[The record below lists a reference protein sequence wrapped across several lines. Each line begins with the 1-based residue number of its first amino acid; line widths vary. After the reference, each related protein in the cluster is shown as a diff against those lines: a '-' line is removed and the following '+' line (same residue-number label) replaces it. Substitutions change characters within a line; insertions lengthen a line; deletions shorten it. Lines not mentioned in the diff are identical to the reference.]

1 MFTLPLAFIGGIAML
16 ILSGTSLNSF
26 SLLGFIVLVGV
37 VVNNGIV
44 FIDYTNQL
52 RRDGMGLEQALREA
66 GKTRMRP
73 ILMTA
78 ATTIFGLLPM
88 AIGIGEGTELTT
100 PIARPV
106 MGGLLV
112 STLLTLIF
120 IPVLYHLFE
129 SGGKKRKQ
137 GKRKS

>member
-1 MFTLPLAFIGGIAML
+1 
-16 ILSGTSLNSF
+16 
-26 SLLGFIVLVGV
+26 
-37 VVNNGIV
+37 
-44 FIDYTNQL
+44 
-52 RRDGMGLEQALREA
+52 MGLEEALKQA
-66 GKTRMRP
+66 GKVRMRP

-106 MGGLLV
+106 LGGLLV

-129 SGGKKRKQ
+129 KGREKGKKRENKEATSSQ
-137 GKRKS
+137 E